1 MNGWQITAL
10 IVCACALIMLILLTI
25 EGRRRG

>member
-10 IVCACALIMLILLTI
+10 IVCVCALLMLILLTI
-25 EGRRRG
+25 EGRRR